1 MSRIASISSFK
12 ARYVLL
18 KSLKTEIEHTQ
29 HLLEVAKLNLQKDF
43 DAWWRKQSAITPV
56 AVSRPASSS
65 HRVRL
70 KQAGMIAAQFSHHAT
85 NLIATD
91 QSLSSSQGLGTSS
104 QGLGTTN
111 QSLSSSHGLGTSSQ
125 GLGTSSQGLGT
136 SSQGLGTTNQ
146 SLKGLDTS
154 SQGLGT
160 SSQGLGTTN
169 QSLSSSQ
176 GLGTSSQGLGTS
188 SQGLGTTNQSLKG
201 LDTSSQGLGT
211 SSQGLSTNTR
221 SSDRGSTERG
231 CHSDTGQPSSRS
243 SSSINT
249 SSVPLPSLP
258 GRYAEHWY

>member
-160 SSQGLGTTN
+160 SSQGL
-169 QSLSSSQ
+169 
-176 GLGTSSQGLGTS
+176 
-188 SQGLGTTNQSLKG
+188 
-201 LDTSSQGLGT
+201 
-211 SSQGLSTNTR
+211 STNTR